1 MSNTMEYIR
10 ELLWDVI
17 DGMTDAEFTAF
28 LAWLSSSAQ
37 GEG

>member
-1 MSNTMEYIR
+1 MSNTMEYIK
-10 ELLWDVI
+10 ELLRDII

-28 LAWLSSSAQ
+28 LAWLSSFAQ